1 MQPRKTKDKAEEGT
15 MITLTKLNGEKFV
28 LNCEL
33 IETIEQT
40 PDTIITTIHGKKF
53 VVKESIEHIVETVLK
68 YKGKVAFLC
77 RTQDLQ

>member
-1 MQPRKTKDKAEEGT
+1 

-68 YKGKVAFLC
+68 YKGKVALIC
-77 RTQDLQ
+77 KEEDK